1 MSFRRLAEADK
12 ILADYTRYRAW
23 AAKDSEERQVLYDGL
38 NVSRFTYEK
47 QTVYIAPFGIANRSV
62 FVAVQAP
69 RAGGNAPTG
78 TLLALL
84 AGYYEA
90 AAPTGTTDTILEGTS
105 LFPVSKLAKLSVKL
119 RVSTATSKSPSR
131 ITGRRYFRHNTNA
144 ASMPF
149 GKKSATDSYE
159 IAVRDIKND
168 AAFKTFNDV
177 KGNSISFTPEG

>member
-38 NVSRFTYEK
+38 NVNRFTYDK
-47 QTVYIAPFGIANRSV
+47 QTVHIAPFGIASRNV

-69 RAGGNAPTG
+69 KAGENAPTSV
-78 TLLALL
+78 LLGLL
-84 AGYYEA
+84 SGYYEA
-90 AAPTGTTDTILEGTS
+90 AAPTGTTNTILEGGS
-105 LFPVSKLAKLSVKL
+105 LFPVSKLAKLTLKL
-119 RVSTATSKSPSR
+119 RVTTATSKSPSR
-131 ITGRRYFRHNTNA
+131 ITGRRYFRHSTNS

-149 GKKSATDSYE
+149 GKKAATDSYE
-159 IAVRDIKND
+159 NAVRDIKND

-177 KGNSISFTPEG
+177 KGNSIIFTPEG